1 MTSLWKRLQNA
12 PFQACKPHRPARCS
26 NYCKRG
32 PGCPQE
38 MTLNS
43 HEGKRL
49 QLQCVGNCY
58 CFPTLSCWFPH
69 CHFRCCLS
77 PVAKI
82 ARPVIF
88 IDTDTASQVVLTEG
102 CISQTRAFKKWNGLA
117 GWVLRG
123 HAAPAKTGRTFRPI
137 QKQKLETPRS
147 EKQCWIR
154 WTWKNHENSSNTI
167 QNNTNTNC
175 IELLLQDVS
184 SRPWGMWSH

>member
-1 MTSLWKRLQNA
+1 MLLFRRANRTDQRD
-12 PFQACKPHRPARCS
+12 PATE
-26 NYCKRG
+26 RG
-32 PGCPQE
+32 PGRPQE

-88 IDTDTASQVVLTEG
+88 IDTDTASQVVLTVRRHLTDSE
-102 CISQTRAFKKWNGLA
+102 AFKK
-117 GWVLRG
+117 
-123 HAAPAKTGRTFRPI
+123 
-137 QKQKLETPRS
+137 
-147 EKQCWIR
+147 
-154 WTWKNHENSSNTI
+154 
-167 QNNTNTNC
+167 
-175 IELLLQDVS
+175 
-184 SRPWGMWSH
+184 